1 MRVSSRWE
9 TRAADSDAATVA
21 AVWADPEAPPE
32 ILAVCPERVVQ
43 YLATQPTPLR
53 RAVLANPNVV
63 DAIKAQI
70 AKRARGYVRRS
81 LARDILEHGTLEHWL
96 LLADVFTSASLREA
110 VSALRGDR
118 PWLVDRNAAL
128 PSAAAVMRGF
138 STSHNHRHRA
148 LAAEAFDVNTAPEHS
163 WAEGALSAVL
173 LVADPHR
180 AVRKGLAR
188 NYEMRN
194 LSTDIA
200 GLTVRKALLADPDPG
215 VRTAALRNG
224 VHITNDHVIAHLG
237 AIEGDLVPLA
247 QLQPLTADPLDDA
260 SPRVRATAVRGLC
273 KADILGWTRVA
284 QDTSPI
290 VRAAAATS
298 GWWTPEFVWK
308 QLVRDPDLK
317 VRTAV
322 ARSRWTPSTILRQM
336 TGDTDPDVAHLAQQ
350 RIVAEPAGD

>member
-1 MRVSSRWE
+1 MTASSRWAA
-9 TRAADSDAATVA
+9 RAADSDAATAA

-32 ILAVCPERVVQ
+32 ILAVCPERVIE
-43 YLATQPTPLR
+43 YLATGPTPLR
-53 RAVLANPNVV
+53 RAVLANPNVP
-63 DAIKAQI
+63 DTTKGQI

-81 LARDILEHGTLEHWL
+81 IARDILEHCTLEHWL
-96 LLADVFTSASLREA
+96 LLADVFTPASLRQA
-110 VSALRGDR
+110 VAALRGDR
-118 PWLVDRNAAL
+118 PWLVGRDTAL
-128 PSAAAVMRGF
+128 PTATAVMRGF
-138 STSHNHRHRA
+138 STSRSHRHRA
-148 LAAEAFDVNTAPEHS
+148 LAAEAFDVNTAPEHT
-163 WAEGALSAVL
+163 WAEGTLSAVV
-173 LVADPHR
+173 LVADPHW

-188 NYEMRN
+188 NHEMRN
-194 LSTDIA
+194 LSTDSA
-200 GLTVRKALLADPDPG
+200 GLTVRKALLTDPDPG

-247 QLQPLTADPLDDA
+247 QLEPLTADPLYDP
-260 SPRVRATAVRGLC
+260 SPRVRATAVRSLSQ
-273 KADILGWTRVA
+273 ADILGWTRVT

-308 QLVRDPDLK
+308 QLAHDPDLK

-322 ARSRWTPSTILRQM
+322 VRSRWTPATILRQM

-350 RIVAEPAGD
+350 RILAESRQ

>member
-1 MRVSSRWE
+1 M
-9 TRAADSDAATVA
+9 A
-21 AVWADPEAPPE
+21 
-32 ILAVCPERVVQ
+32 
-43 YLATQPTPLR
+43 YLATEPTPLR
-53 RAVLANPNVV
+53 RAVLTNPNVP
-63 DAIKAQI
+63 DTIKAQI

-96 LLADVFTSASLREA
+96 LLADVFTPASLREA

-118 PWLVDRNAAL
+118 PSLAGRDATL
-128 PSAAAVMRGF
+128 PTATAVMREF
-138 STSHNHRHRA
+138 STSPNRRHRA
-148 LAAEAFDVNTAPEHS
+148 LAAEAFDVNTAPEHT

-173 LVADPHR
+173 LVADPQP

-188 NYEMRN
+188 NYEMHN

-200 GLTVRKALLADPDPG
+200 GLAVRKALLADPDPG

-247 QLQPLTADPLDDA
+247 QLEPLTADPLDDA
-260 SPRVRATAVRGLC
+260 SPRVRATAVRGLS
-273 KADILGWTRVA
+273 KVDTLGWTRIA

-298 GWWTPEFVWK
+298 GWWTPDFVWK
-308 QLVRDPDLK
+308 QLARDHDLK

-322 ARSRWTPSTILRQM
+322 VRSRWVPPTILRQM
-336 TGDTDPDVAHLAQQ
+336 TGDTDPDVADLAQQ
-350 RIVAEPAGD
+350 RIFAEPTGD

>member
-1 MRVSSRWE
+1 
-9 TRAADSDAATVA
+9 
-21 AVWADPEAPPE
+21 
-32 ILAVCPERVVQ
+32 
-43 YLATQPTPLR
+43 
-53 RAVLANPNVV
+53 VLANPTVV

-81 LARDILEHGTLEHWL
+81 LARDILERGTLEHWL
-96 LLADVFTSASLREA
+96 LLADVFTPASLREA
-110 VSALRGDR
+110 VAALRGDR
-118 PWLVDRNAAL
+118 PWLASRDAAL
-128 PSAAAVMRGF
+128 PTATAVMREF
-138 STSHNHRHRA
+138 STSSNHRHRA
-148 LAAEAFDVNTAPEHS
+148 LAAEAFDVNTAPEHA
-163 WAEGALSAVL
+163 WAEGSLSAVV
-173 LVADPHR
+173 LVADSHR

-194 LSTDIA
+194 LSTGVA

-247 QLQPLTADPLDDA
+247 QLEPLTADPLDDD

-308 QLVRDPDLK
+308 QLACDPDLK